1 MKNFAFSLPTKVYFG
16 QGQITHLTELS
27 AFGTKVLM
35 VYGGGSIKRNG
46 IYDRAMDLLVGAG
59 LTVEELGGVEPN
71 PRVTT
76 VNRGAQICKDKGVDM
91 VLAIG
96 GGSTIDSAKAIAAGA
111 KYDGDAWD
119 LVLDNSKCT
128 SALPVFDVL
137 TLAATGSETNGGSVI
152 SNLDVPAKLALKSPC
167 LYPQISILDPTY
179 TFTVSRRQTAAGSAD
194 MMSHTFENYFSLEP
208 GADLQRRFGEGLLKT
223 IIDNAPVA
231 LEHPDDYE
239 ARANLMWTASH
250 AISGIAGAGLAP
262 GWACHPMEHELSA
275 YYDVTHGE
283 GLAVLT
289 PVWMEHVLS
298 DQTAPYLATYGRNVW
313 GVTTGDDMAAAKE
326 AIAHTRDFLFGTLGI
341 PSTLRGVGVPDGSN
355 FEAMAASAEKRTLV
369 SFVPLDKDAVVS
381 IYQDAL

>member
-16 QGQITHLTELS
+16 KGQIEHLTEL
-27 AFGTKVLM
+27 ADYGKKALL

-76 VNRGAQICKDKGVDM
+76 VNRGAQICKDEGIDM

-96 GGSTIDSAKAIAAGA
+96 GGSTIDSSKAIAAGA

-119 LVLDNSKCT
+119 LVLDNSKVAA
-128 SALPVFDVL
+128 ALPVFDVL
-137 TLAATGSETNGGSVI
+137 TLAATGSETNGTAVI

-167 LYPQISILDPTY
+167 VYPTISILDPTY
-179 TFTVSRRQTAAGSAD
+179 TFTVSRRQTASGSAD
-194 MMSHTFENYFSLEP
+194 MMSHTFENYFSFEP
-208 GADLQRRFGEGLLKT
+208 GADLQRRFGEGLLRT

-231 LEHPDDYE
+231 LAHPDDYE

-250 AISGIAGAGLAP
+250 AISGIAGAGLAV
-262 GWACHPMEHELSA
+262 GWVCHPMEHELSA

-289 PVWMEHVLS
+289 PVWMEHILS
-298 DQTAPYLATYGRNVW
+298 EKTAPYFATYGRNVW
-313 GVTTGDDMAAAKE
+313 GVTAGDDMAAAKE
-326 AIAHTRDFLFGTLGI
+326 AIARTRDFLFGTLGI
-341 PSTLRGVGVPDGSN
+341 PSTLRGIGVPDSSN
-355 FEAMAASAEKRTLV
+355 FAAMAASAEKRTLG

-381 IYQDAL
+381 IYEDAL